1 MKKLNNNA
9 LRGCLVLFFILV
21 TVVHFNCKKTKK
33 SSTPPTISAVDPTS
47 GIIGDAVTIK
57 GSNLEGVDNV
67 YFNGTASKIINFSG
81 TEINTVV
88 PAGLADGTANITVRS
103 EGGTSN
109 QLPFLV
115 IKTPVNVD
123 VLPPTLSRVYPA
135 VSYNDYPVLVYG
147 DNLSGTIKIT
157 FNDKDA
163 VIFTNNKKIITTT
176 IPKTLP
182 AGKVTVKVTTTKG
195 TSSIDLQTLGVP
207 ATPSTANFSI
217 VSVPPPNYVPSISN
231 NWDCGLFSRT
241 SEDDKFV
248 YFVDLNTDIDGNGVN
263 YNVTGKYKYTYN
275 KQAGYNTENY
285 IEIIDH
291 AEKDTLVGQ
300 FSSKFN
306 NPCVLEMVLMSSKT
320 KRISICRFDIRSN
333 FPDANCDK

>member
-1 MKKLNNNA
+1 MKKLNSNA
-9 LRGCLVLFFILV
+9 LRGCLVLFFILL
-21 TVVHFNCKKTKK
+21 TVIHFNCKKTKK

-57 GSNLEGVDNV
+57 GSNLEGVNNV

-88 PAGLADGTANITVRS
+88 PAGIADGNANITVRS

-115 IKTPVNVD
+115 KKIPDHVD
-123 VLPPTLSRVYPA
+123 ALPPTLSRVYPA
-135 VSYNDYPVLVYG
+135 VSYNDYPVLIYG

-176 IPKTLP
+176 IPKNLP
-182 AGKVTVKVTTTKG
+182 AGKITVTVITTKG
-195 TSSIDLQTLGVP
+195 KSSIEFQTLGVP
-207 ATPSTANFSI
+207 TTPSTANFSI
-217 VSVPPPNYVPSISN
+217 VSIPPPNYIPAISN
-231 NWDCGLFSRT
+231 NWDCGLFSQT
-241 SEDDKFV
+241 SKDPNGVV
-248 YFVDLNTDIDGNGVN
+248 YFIDPNSDIDGNGVN
-263 YNVTGKYKYTYN
+263 YNITGKYKYTYN
-275 KQAGYNTENY
+275 TQEGYNTENY
-285 IEIIDH
+285 IEIIYH
-291 AEKDTLVGQ
+291 KEKDTLVGQ

-320 KRISICRFDIRSN
+320 KKISICRFDRSSILN
-333 FPDANCDK
+333 NICDK